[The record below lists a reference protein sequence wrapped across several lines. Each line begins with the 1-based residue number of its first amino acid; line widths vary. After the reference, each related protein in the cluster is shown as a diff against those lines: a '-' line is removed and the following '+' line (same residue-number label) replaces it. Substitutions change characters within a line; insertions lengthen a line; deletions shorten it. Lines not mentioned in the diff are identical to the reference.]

1 MPTVADTVNRY
12 VELLGTG
19 SADELAALYTPDATV
34 EDPVGSGVRHGH
46 DEIRELYSRI
56 EKQDRTVEL
65 LSVHIIGNEAA
76 FLARLT
82 VITGDSPDQDR
93 RDRRDD
99 VRRRGHDHVDAG
111 VLVGSETKS
120 LIAACRSAT
129 VCR

>member
-46 DEIRELYSRI
+46 DEIRELYDRI

-65 LSVHIIGNEAA
+65 LSMHVNGNEAA

-82 VITGDSPDQDR
+82 VINGDSRTRIDGIDVMTFDDQAAITSMRAFWSAPDGR
-93 RDRRDD
+93 
-99 VRRRGHDHVDAG
+99 
-111 VLVGSETKS
+111 
-120 LIAACRSAT
+120 
-129 VCR
+129 